1 MVEQPA
7 SISVIII
14 VRNEAIDTLNKLI
27 TEVLN
32 QSLTPSEIIFVDTSL
47 NASYREYIDEI
58 SENKSLLTSLKYIQS
73 ENSFPGKARNVG
85 LNESSEEF
93 IAFLD
98 AKTCPTNKWLS
109 NSFELIKNKKY
120 DGIFGS
126 TKFLA
131 SSKFQKLYKACSYG
145 EKSHETVPGTIIR
158 RDLIFNNNLFFDENA
173 RAAEDI
179 LWRSE
184 IKRECNV
191 FAPSDPTTS
200 YDDLPKSIFE
210 LLKKYIRYSFDG
222 AILDVQSN
230 IKEGY
235 MAIFLTLV
243 FLLIPR
249 WNYLLPTWDQHPLY
263 IDNVTK
269 KVYFLIFLIFISYYL
284 IKRYFRNHSRSPFLK
299 LIKYL
304 TYLLIF
310 FTIFRW
316 NDVLTNYTESASL
329 YIPHITKTFLIIIF
343 VLMLL
348 IRGIF
353 RPIVNG
359 VYKTELFP
367 FLWLRVGLLGV
378 FLDIIR
384 APIYIFGALIGIFRR
399 RF

>member
-85 LNESSEEF
+85 LNESSEEL
-93 IAFLD
+93 IALD

-145 EKSHETVPGTIIR
+145 EKSHETVPGQLLE

-184 IKRECNV
+184 IKENV
-191 FAPSDPTTS
+191 MSFLQVT
-200 YDDLPKSIFE
+200 
-210 LLKKYIRYSFDG
+210 LLHHMMIY
-222 AILDVQSN
+222 QN
-230 IKEGY
+230 Q
-235 MAIFLTLV
+235 FL
-243 FLLIPR
+243 
-249 WNYLLPTWDQHPLY
+249 
-263 IDNVTK
+263 
-269 KVYFLIFLIFISYYL
+269 SC
-284 IKRYFRNHSRSPFLK
+284 
-299 LIKYL
+299 
-304 TYLLIF
+304 
-310 FTIFRW
+310 
-316 NDVLTNYTESASL
+316 
-329 YIPHITKTFLIIIF
+329 
-343 VLMLL
+343 
-348 IRGIF
+348 
-353 RPIVNG
+353 
-359 VYKTELFP
+359 
-367 FLWLRVGLLGV
+367 
-378 FLDIIR
+378 
-384 APIYIFGALIGIFRR
+384 
-399 RF
+399 

>member
-58 SENKSLLTSLKYIQS
+58 SENKSLVTSLKYIQS

-191 FAPSDPTTS
+191 FSPSDPTTS

-284 IKRYFRNHSRSPFLK
+284 IKRYFRNHSRSPFLT

-378 FLDIIR
+378 FLE
-384 APIYIFGALIGIFRR
+384 
-399 RF
+399 

>member
-58 SENKSLLTSLKYIQS
+58 SENKSLVTSLKYIQS

-284 IKRYFRNHSRSPFLK
+284 IKRYFRNHSRSPFLT

>member
-1 MVEQPA
+1 
-7 SISVIII
+7 
-14 VRNEAIDTLNKLI
+14 
-27 TEVLN
+27 
-32 QSLTPSEIIFVDTSL
+32 
-47 NASYREYIDEI
+47 
-58 SENKSLLTSLKYIQS
+58 
-73 ENSFPGKARNVG
+73 
-85 LNESSEEF
+85 
-93 IAFLD
+93 
-98 AKTCPTNKWLS
+98 
-109 NSFELIKNKKY
+109 
-120 DGIFGS
+120 
-126 TKFLA
+126 
-131 SSKFQKLYKACSYG
+131 
-145 EKSHETVPGTIIR
+145 
-158 RDLIFNNNLFFDENA
+158 
-173 RAAEDI
+173 
-179 LWRSE
+179 
-184 IKRECNV
+184 
-191 FAPSDPTTS
+191 
-200 YDDLPKSIFE
+200 
-210 LLKKYIRYSFDG
+210 
-222 AILDVQSN
+222 
-230 IKEGY
+230 

-284 IKRYFRNHSRSPFLK
+284 IKRYFRNHSRSPFLT

>member
-1 MVEQPA
+1 MGQFLM
-7 SISVIII
+7 S
-14 VRNEAIDTLNKLI
+14 
-27 TEVLN
+27 N
-32 QSLTPSEIIFVDTSL
+32 Q
-47 NASYREYIDEI
+47 
-58 SENKSLLTSLKYIQS
+58 
-73 ENSFPGKARNVG
+73 
-85 LNESSEEF
+85 
-93 IAFLD
+93 
-98 AKTCPTNKWLS
+98 
-109 NSFELIKNKKY
+109 IKK
-120 DGIFGS
+120 D
-126 TKFLA
+126 
-131 SSKFQKLYKACSYG
+131 
-145 EKSHETVPGTIIR
+145 
-158 RDLIFNNNLFFDENA
+158 
-173 RAAEDI
+173 
-179 LWRSE
+179 
-184 IKRECNV
+184 
-191 FAPSDPTTS
+191 
-200 YDDLPKSIFE
+200 
-210 LLKKYIRYSFDG
+210 
-222 AILDVQSN
+222 
-230 IKEGY
+230 

-284 IKRYFRNHSRSPFLK
+284 IKRYFRNHSRSPFLT

-304 TYLLIF
+304 TYFLIF

>member
-32 QSLTPSEIIFVDTSL
+32 QSLTPSEIIFVDTSI

-284 IKRYFRNHSRSPFLK
+284 IKRYFRNHSRSPFLT

-329 YIPHITKTFLIIIF
+329 YIPHITKIFLIIIF